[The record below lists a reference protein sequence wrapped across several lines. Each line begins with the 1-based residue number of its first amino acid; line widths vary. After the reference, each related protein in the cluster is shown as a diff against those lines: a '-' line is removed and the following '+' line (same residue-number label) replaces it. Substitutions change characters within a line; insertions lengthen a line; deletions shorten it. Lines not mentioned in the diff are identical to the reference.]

1 MCDQGI
7 TEFQGG
13 DFPGAPFIVLMSVWA
28 ACSQGSRWGSPP
40 LQGSKEH
47 FVFHR
52 ASEGGLALGTSLTL
66 GDLGEVVS
74 AHVPSLG
81 KPRGLLRFL

>member
-1 MCDQGI
+1 M
-7 TEFQGG
+7 TRALLSFKGG

-28 ACSQGSRWGSPP
+28 ARSQGSRRESPP

-47 FVFHR
+47 FVFLR